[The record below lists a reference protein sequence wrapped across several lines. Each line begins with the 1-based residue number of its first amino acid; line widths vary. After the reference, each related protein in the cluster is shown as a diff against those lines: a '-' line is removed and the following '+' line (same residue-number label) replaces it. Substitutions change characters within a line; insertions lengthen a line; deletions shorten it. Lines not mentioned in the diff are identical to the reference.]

1 MENKDEEFERLFQE
15 IKAGK
20 ISVDD
25 LTFEQAH
32 KVRMRIEKDFMSV
45 IEKSKEKENY
55 YDESFEKLYKDVT
68 DGVVST
74 QDLTQEQLEKIN
86 SKVEL
91 EIAQILKEVKEQNEK
106 REKEEKMQ
114 DILSRAVAAALAE
127 RFGDEYVTDYIAKP
141 EHLQETIEEYN
152 QRMKNDK
159 GLTL

>member
-32 KVRMRIEKDFMSV
+32 KVRMR

-86 SKVEL
+86 SKLEL
-91 EIAQILKEVKEQNEK
+91 EIAQILKEIKEQNEK

-127 RFGDEYVTDYIAKP
+127 RFGDEYVTEYIAKP